1 MVRKRIN
8 LLLAGMFALII
19 LCGLGWLI
27 IPKLTRGS
35 LLLDAQIVSP
45 VGEKQAVARATFY
58 LLDSDMIV
66 LAMAKGE
73 ENDPVRS
80 KVYSEHPNLGMLA
93 QVLDARRRSAY
104 SLGAEVMSFVEQA
117 RPLWEPHVVQSARTD
132 EDGRAVFNGLKP
144 GDYWL
149 MGRTEAFGSAAFWN
163 QRVSVSR
170 GENRLTLDQTNALY
184 LK

>member
-1 MVRKRIN
+1 MARKRVQ
-8 LLLAGMFALII
+8 LLLAGIFILLI

-27 IPKLTRGS
+27 IPRLTRGS
-35 LLLDAQIVSP
+35 LLFDAQIVSP
-45 VGEKQAVARATFY
+45 SGETQAVARATFY

-66 LAMAKGE
+66 LAMAKGD
-73 ENDPVRS
+73 ENNPARS

-104 SLGAEVMSFVEQA
+104 SLGAEVMSFVEQS
-117 RPLWEPHVVQSARTD
+117 RPLWETHVVRSARTD
-132 EDGRAVFNGLKP
+132 ARGRAVFSGLKP

-149 MGRTEAFGSAAFWN
+149 MGRTEASGSAAFWN
-163 QRVSVSR
+163 QSVSVSR

-184 LK
+184 VK